1 MMLYLLLI
9 LCFLFFPNISFNN
22 INCTPNFSIILLL
35 FSVYKFEKY
44 IFLIIAF
51 LIGFVIDVL
60 TQFSL
65 FGINMISFTVFG
77 YFYILIYEIK
87 NETFKNLL
95 ILSLIFL
102 FNLVQFSISETN
114 SLLVIFF
121 ISLINLLSTLF
132 TYIIISKFFKGS
144 NKN

>member
-1 MMLYLLLI
+1 M
-9 LCFLFFPNISFNN
+9 FLFFPNISFNN
-22 INCTPNFSIILLL
+22 VNYTPNFLIILLL
-35 FSVYKFEKY
+35 FSINKFEKY
-44 IFLIIAF
+44 FFLIIAF
-51 LIGFVIDVL
+51 LIGFVIDLL

-114 SLLVIFF
+114 SLLMIFF

-132 TYIIISKFFKGS
+132 TYIIFSNFFKEAI
-144 NKN
+144 KIEK

>member
-22 INCTPNFSIILLL
+22 INYTPNFLIILLL
-35 FSVYKFEKY
+35 FSVYKFEKH

-51 LIGFVIDVL
+51 LIGFIIDVL

-121 ISLINLLSTLF
+121 ISLINLISTLF
-132 TYIIISKFFKGS
+132 TYIIISKFFLRK
-144 NKN
+144 K